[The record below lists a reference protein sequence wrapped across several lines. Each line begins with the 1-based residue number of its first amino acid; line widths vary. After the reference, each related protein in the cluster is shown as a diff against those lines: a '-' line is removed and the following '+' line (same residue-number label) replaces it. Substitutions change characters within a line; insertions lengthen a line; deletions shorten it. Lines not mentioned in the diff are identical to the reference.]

1 MANEEKLNQLQKEL
15 RSYCN
20 GVNQFL
26 YNPLFK
32 TIQYSDGVKYFME
45 NAGQGAYWFLT
56 LVATEIKPTIPSD
69 DFYFIELKVNEDESA
84 VITCQRDKG
93 EPVLYK
99 KELKYTDCPY
109 SEEPYKFYFDY
120 YPEQQTLILPSEY

>member
-1 MANEEKLNQLQKEL
+1 MADKENLNKLQLEL
-15 RSYCN
+15 TEYCN

-45 NAGQGAYWFLT
+45 NAGAGAYWFLT
-56 LVATEIKPTIPSD
+56 LVATEIKPAIPSD
-69 DFYFIELKVNEDESA
+69 DFYFIELKVNDDNTA
-84 VITCQRDKG
+84 IITCQRDKG

-99 KELKYTDCPY
+99 KELKYTDCPP
-109 SEEPYKFYFDY
+109 SKEPYKFYFDY